1 MWLYEM
7 GGFEAFYK
15 EKGIFN
21 VDRRFAGNEW
31 NKKIG

>member
-21 VDRRFAGNEW
+21 VDSRFAGYDWE
-31 NKKIG
+31 